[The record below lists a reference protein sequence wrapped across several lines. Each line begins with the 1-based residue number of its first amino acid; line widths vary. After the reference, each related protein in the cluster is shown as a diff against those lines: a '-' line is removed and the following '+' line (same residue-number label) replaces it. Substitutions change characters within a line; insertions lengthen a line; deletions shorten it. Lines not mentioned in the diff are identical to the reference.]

1 MQAHRCK
8 RVCAYRGEI
17 SFDSAPLPC
26 PGAAG
31 RSPAH
36 PAGSGARQA
45 RRCLGSAAAAA
56 AAAVY
61 GTVRATL
68 GVCSA
73 GCQAGE
79 VLPGI
84 CSSSGSSSSSSVK
97 HSQVNTVGVCSAG
110 CQAGEVLLKICSSA
124 GTRHTAHGTQ
134 HMAHGPRPRQGST
147 GGVLSRQ
154 EGYHGIARED
164 VQWQLHA
171 AEPMQSMPRVCLWR
185 REGVQGPKTEVC
197 AQVHHTWQKAH
208 LEVVPSIVADACSFQ
223 QPACTH
229 SSTGG

>member
-8 RVCAYRGEI
+8 RVCAYRVEI

-79 VLPGI
+79 VL
-84 CSSSGSSSSSSVK
+84 
-97 HSQVNTVGVCSAG
+97 
-110 CQAGEVLLKICSSA
+110 LKICSSA
-124 GTRHTAHGTQ
+124 GTQHTAHGTQ